1 MEERKAAIELQEKIK
16 VKLGVAER
24 KIHSQENYIRD
35 YEKQIIKYTSENLEI
50 KMLEE

>member
-24 KIHSQENYIRD
+24 KIHSQEKIFLRFYSPDLCVDI
-35 YEKQIIKYTSENLEI
+35 
-50 KMLEE
+50 